1 MLVPD
6 KPKEAAIDEVVGVDK
21 ILFKVDVLL
30 EVGANVEAVLAA
42 PPNEKVPPAL
52 GV

>member
-30 EVGANVEAVLAA
+30 EVGANAEAVVA
-42 PPNEKVPPAL
+42 PPNEKVPPTFGA
-52 GV
+52 

>member
-30 EVGANVEAVLAA
+30 EVGANVEAVLV

-52 GV
+52 GA